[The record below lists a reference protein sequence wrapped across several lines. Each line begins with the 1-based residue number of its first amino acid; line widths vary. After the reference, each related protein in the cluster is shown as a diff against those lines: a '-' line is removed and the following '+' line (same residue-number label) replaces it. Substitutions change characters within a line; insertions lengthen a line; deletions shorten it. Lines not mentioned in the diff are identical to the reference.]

1 MAATAT
7 GTVTYQPYPGPQNQ
21 VMVQQLIVSGP
32 APRTYVILSWISCVF
47 CFPIGLVA
55 VIKAHEA
62 DRYLMNGDF
71 DGARRSA
78 QVAKY
83 LAIAA
88 LVIAGII
95 ILGVTG
101 WLIFF
106 FGFLLPSIGS

>member
-1 MAATAT
+1 MS
-7 GTVTYQPYPGPQNQ
+7 P
-21 VMVQQLIVSGP
+21 IFKVSSP

-78 QVAKY
+78 QVNHDTWTVQFS
-83 LAIAA
+83 L
-88 LVIAGII
+88 
-95 ILGVTG
+95 
-101 WLIFF
+101 
-106 FGFLLPSIGS
+106 